1 MVVNNMYILYVKE
14 WIIASHINICI
25 EDMIST

>member
-1 MVVNNMYILYVKE
+1 MVVNNMYILHVKE
-14 WIIASHINICI
+14 WIVASHVNICI